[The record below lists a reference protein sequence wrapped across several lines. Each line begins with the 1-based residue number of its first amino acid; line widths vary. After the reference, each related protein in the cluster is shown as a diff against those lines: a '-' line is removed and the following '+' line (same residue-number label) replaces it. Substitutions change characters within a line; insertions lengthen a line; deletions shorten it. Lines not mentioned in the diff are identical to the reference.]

1 MNFILTLNKDQ
12 SYCSA
17 SKKSKM
23 QLLKI
28 LLPLLAA
35 SASLLAQG
43 APQTVWQIGKFDRSP
58 LEFSGQ
64 ERGPAQFEV
73 GKSDWKRDWQPHQG
87 INHPYNILFSL
98 PSTAGAYTL
107 KIAAL
112 IEQPR
117 IPTLQVAIN
126 GHQGTFFFRP
136 RLSYYP
142 GDFTFAFDPHESD
155 STLEIQIPSA
165 FLKAGMNT
173 ITLTCVADPPPT
185 PGEEKSSEIVYD
197 ALSLEQDSAREP
209 HSQEMSVDV
218 KPTIFYQQ
226 TNAGLAEI
234 VDCYLRSDRP
244 WKAGSA
250 ELEVNGNRYGAKLA
264 GGAEFGEQRVSF
276 AVREWTGASN
286 GKLRAQG
293 RSWNVSLTPERKWT
307 VFVVPHTHLD
317 VGFTDYQGKIAET
330 QPRVLTQAADLIR
343 QYPDF
348 RFSMDGSWNLQ
359 QLLETRPPA
368 KQKEMLDLI
377 RNGYMA
383 LPAQY
388 CNLLTGYA
396 SLETLY
402 RSLYKSKALANQFH
416 LPFEYANITDVP
428 TYSGSYPSVL
438 ASSGVKY
445 WVAAANNDRAPIFY
459 FKHWNEQSPFWWEGP
474 DGKKVLFWYS
484 RHYMQVQTLF
494 GLPPEQAAIRE
505 SLPIYLQAYSRPE
518 YKPDVALIYGTQ
530 VENTDL
536 FPTTATFA
544 TEWNRQY
551 AYPKLQYA
559 TFPDFFH
566 YVDQHYSAALPVYKG
581 DGGPY
586 WEDGI
591 GSDAYFAAE
600 DRRNQNRALSAE
612 VLSSVTHTVDSNLN
626 PPAGLFEDIW
636 RNIILFAEHTWLS
649 YNSISQ
655 PDHEE
660 SVRQL
665 QVKDDRAE
673 RAALGIEDVMN
684 RSLSQLADQ
693 IHIPANTL
701 VIFNSLNW
709 QRDALVETDLFDN
722 PQVVDLTTQ
731 ENVPLQILSAKE
743 KFLHVRFL
751 AKNLPAV
758 GYKCYRLTYG
768 TQAPPLP
775 QRSQETTVESD
786 YYRVQV
792 DPATG
797 SLASLY
803 DKQLG
808 RELVDAKSPYKFGQY
823 LYVTSGDGNTRLIN
837 PFLTLPPGHLEEH
850 PASSGK
856 YIGVERMPWGESLR
870 LVSSGVN
877 TPKIETEILLFKQHK
892 KVEFRY
898 RIQKSYTN
906 DKEGVYI
913 AFPVAASSPHF
924 AYSAQQGWL
933 DPAKD
938 LMKGA
943 SLEWFNIQYWM
954 AAHDNSA
961 AVGIV
966 PVDTPLASLGDIF
979 RGSWPGEFQP
989 KSSTLFSY
997 AMNNYWHTNYRA
1009 GQGGDFQFRYVLA
1022 SKDRLDGGALTHLGM
1037 EEMRPVEVNYV
1048 VGQDKVG
1055 NPPRPLPPGG
1065 KSFLA
1070 TEGEG
1075 VSLLTW
1081 KAAEDGKGSILR
1093 FVETAG
1099 KQATMSVRFPTAQ
1112 LASAQLCSG
1121 VEENQGNLPVESNSL
1136 SLSLQPFEVV
1146 TVRVLL
1152 K

>member
-1 MNFILTLNKDQ
+1 
-12 SYCSA
+12 
-17 SKKSKM
+17 
-23 QLLKI
+23 
-28 LLPLLAA
+28 
-35 SASLLAQG
+35 
-43 APQTVWQIGKFDRSP
+43 
-58 LEFSGQ
+58 
-64 ERGPAQFEV
+64 
-73 GKSDWKRDWQPHQG
+73 
-87 INHPYNILFSL
+87 
-98 PSTAGAYTL
+98 
-107 KIAAL
+107 
-112 IEQPR
+112 
-117 IPTLQVAIN
+117 
-126 GHQGTFFFRP
+126 
-136 RLSYYP
+136 
-142 GDFTFAFDPHESD
+142 
-155 STLEIQIPSA
+155 
-165 FLKAGMNT
+165 
-173 ITLTCVADPPPT
+173 
-185 PGEEKSSEIVYD
+185 
-197 ALSLEQDSAREP
+197 
-209 HSQEMSVDV
+209 
-218 KPTIFYQQ
+218 
-226 TNAGLAEI
+226 
-234 VDCYLRSDRP
+234 
-244 WKAGSA
+244 
-250 ELEVNGNRYGAKLA
+250 
-264 GGAEFGEQRVSF
+264 
-276 AVREWTGASN
+276 
-286 GKLRAQG
+286 
-293 RSWNVSLTPERKWT
+293 

-317 VGFTDYQGKIAET
+317 VGFTDYQGKVAET

-368 KQKEMLDLI
+368 TQNTMLDLI
-377 RNGYMA
+377 RTNRMA

-402 RSLYKSKALANQFH
+402 RSLYKSKALAKQYH

-445 WVAAANNDRAPIFY
+445 WVAAANNDRAPIMY

-474 DGKKVLFWYS
+474 DGKRVLFWYS

-505 SLPIYLQAYSRPE
+505 SLPIYLQAYSHPE

-536 FPTTATFA
+536 YPTTATFA

-566 YVDQHYSAALPVYKG
+566 YVEQHYSADLPVYKG

-600 DRRNQNRALSAE
+600 DRQNQNRALSAE
-612 VLSSVTHTVDSNLN
+612 VLSSVTHTVDPNLN
-626 PPAGLFEDIW
+626 PPAGAFEDIW

-649 YNSISQ
+649 YNSVSQ

-660 SVRQL
+660 SIRQAR
-665 QVKDDRAE
+665 VKDDRAE

-693 IHIPANTL
+693 IHIPADTL

-722 PQVVDLTTQ
+722 PQVTDLTTQ
-731 ENVPLQILSAKE
+731 ENVPLQILYSKE

-751 AKNLPAV
+751 AKSLPAV

-768 TQAPPLP
+768 TKALPAP
-775 QRSQETTVESD
+775 QRSGEPTVEND

-797 SLASLY
+797 SLASLH
-803 DKQLG
+803 DKKLG
-808 RELVDAKSPYKFGQY
+808 RELVDTNSPYKFGQY
-823 LYVTSGDGNTRLIN
+823 LYVTGGDGNTKLIN

-850 PASSGK
+850 PASHGK
-856 YIGVERMPWGESLR
+856 YLGVEHLPWGDSLR
-870 LVSSGVN
+870 LISSGVN
-877 TPKIETEILLFKQHK
+877 APEIETEILLFKEHK

-898 RIQKSYTN
+898 HIQKTYTN
-906 DKEGVYI
+906 KKEGVYF
-913 AFPVAASSPHF
+913 AFPIAAASPQF
-924 AYSAQQGWL
+924 AYSTQQGWL

-954 AAHDNSA
+954 AAHDANA

-966 PVDTPLASLGDIF
+966 SVDTPLASFGDIF
-979 RGSWPGEFQP
+979 RGKWPGEFQP

-1009 GQGGDFQFRYVLA
+1009 GQGGEYQFRYVLT
-1022 SKDRLDGGALTHLGM
+1022 SDQQLNGGALTHLGM

-1048 VGQDKVG
+1048 VGQDKAG
-1055 NPPRPLPPGG
+1055 NPPRPLPPEG
-1065 KSFLA
+1065 KGFLTTKDDGA
-1070 TEGEG
+1070 A
-1075 VSLLTW
+1075 LLTW
-1081 KAAEDGKGSILR
+1081 KAAEDGQGSVLR
-1093 FVETAG
+1093 FVETTG
-1099 KQATMSVRFPTAQ
+1099 KQTKALVQFPGAR

-1121 VEENQGNLPVESNSL
+1121 VEENREVLPVENNSL
-1136 SLSLQPFEVV
+1136 SLSLKPFEVV
-1146 TVRVLL
+1146 TVRVML